1 MFHSGILAL
10 YFLQTLFM
18 GVIIVFKMWSYQGFW
33 SCTMISNQE
42 TQGTAD
48 AGMLSKTQS
57 AGVTQR
63 VKKCLWTEWIGDILA
78 CYT

>member
-1 MFHSGILAL
+1 
-10 YFLQTLFM
+10 
-18 GVIIVFKMWSYQGFW
+18 
-33 SCTMISNQE
+33 MISNQE